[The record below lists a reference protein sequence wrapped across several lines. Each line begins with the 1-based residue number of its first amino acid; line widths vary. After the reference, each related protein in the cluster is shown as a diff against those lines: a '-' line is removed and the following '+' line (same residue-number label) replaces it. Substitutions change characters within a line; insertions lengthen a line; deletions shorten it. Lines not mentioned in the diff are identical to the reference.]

1 MCLRGSK
8 IRKGRQGGFTL
19 LEALAGLLLVAVA
32 AGAIA
37 DTIVGILK
45 RSYVTIEVTRVSDES
60 ERFAAAFTQAGK
72 SATSW
77 AVYSDRAAYLA
88 DPVGNVS
95 VQGNALVFQD
105 QLPTGTKIIE
115 MFEYDPVAQ
124 TLSRYESTLSQP
136 RSLLNKVVPTKD
148 RTTVFGQDLGLVQA
162 HWTVQSPYELM
173 DFEAYGNPLRM
184 R

>member
-1 MCLRGSK
+1 MRSLGLKASK
-8 IRKGRQGGFTL
+8 DGQGGFTL
-19 LEALAGLLLVAVA
+19 LEALVGLLLAAVA
-32 AGAIA
+32 SGTIA
-37 DTIVGILK
+37 DTIVGTLK
-45 RSYVTIEVTRVSDES
+45 RSYITIDVTRASDES

-88 DPVGNVS
+88 NPVENVS
-95 VQGNALVFQD
+95 VQGNILVFQD
-105 QLPTGTKIIE
+105 QLPVGALIIE

-124 TLSRYESTLSQP
+124 TLSRYENSLSQQ
-136 RSLLNKVVPTKD
+136 RSLLNRVVPSTG

-162 HWTVQSPYELM
+162 HWTVRSKYESM

>member
-1 MCLRGSK
+1 MRSPGLK
-8 IRKGRQGGFTL
+8 IRKSSQGGFTL
-19 LEALAGLLLVAVA
+19 LEALVGLLLAAVA
-32 AGAIA
+32 SGTIA

-45 RSYVTIEVTRVSDES
+45 RSYITIEVTRASDES

-88 DPVGNVS
+88 DPVDNISARGNV
-95 VQGNALVFQD
+95 LVFQD
-105 QLPTGTKIIE
+105 QLPAGASIVE

-124 TLSRYESTLSQP
+124 TLSRYENSVNQQRAS
-136 RSLLNKVVPTKD
+136 LNKVMPSTG

-162 HWTVQSPYELM
+162 HWTVQSKFESM

>member
-1 MCLRGSK
+1 MCCRGPK
-8 IRKGRQGGFTL
+8 TRKGGPGGFTL

-32 AGAIA
+32 AGTIA
-37 DTIVGILK
+37 DTIMGILK
-45 RSYVTIEVTRVSDES
+45 RSYITIEVTRVSDES

-77 AVYSDRAAYLA
+77 VVYPDRAAYLA
-88 DPVGNVS
+88 DPVANVS
-95 VQGNALVFQD
+95 VQGNVLVFQD
-105 QLPTGTKIIE
+105 QLPTGPTIIE

-124 TLSRYESTLSQP
+124 TLSRYENTLSQP

-148 RTTVFGQDLGLVQA
+148 ITTVFGQDLGLVQA
-162 HWTVQSPYELM
+162 HWTVLSQYESM